1 MINISYNALD
11 VQPPDV
17 VKEIAENINAVV
29 RISHNEIRPRIHR
42 ILTLPISETDEKT
55 AAQQIKAAYEQL
67 TKKETIT
74 GAFDTAERIAL
85 YREDFVDRLREVFV
99 HGGASYSALESIGAM
114 RNAAREAMS
123 DVSQPQVR
131 PAEGGRAR
139 EEGNEKQDQK
149 SVKYRMNEKHPARMH
164 WPKWF
169 TEYSVHKDTKDTWK
183 AVGRKGLFAA
193 GAAAG
198 YATLTTAGGGSI
210 LGRIPGISII
220 SNLANSATGWATQW
234 GWGAKAALAFG
245 PALAT
250 ATTIGGGYIAGRL
263 WEKFQRDVCGEK
275 IPERS
280 FTKRVWIGLT
290 TPVRIPLYTL
300 EKLMPPAAK
309 WTWNK
314 WKFARGLALGS
325 IFAAAGLVTLPA
337 AVAGGLAAGA
347 LSAASPGKNDNTG
360 SSSPAGN

>member
-1 MINISYNALD
+1 MINIGYNALD
-11 VQPPDV
+11 AVPANV
-17 VKEIAENINAVV
+17 VKEIAENINTVV
-29 RISHNEIRPRIHR
+29 RISHNEIRPRINE
-42 ILTLPISETDEKT
+42 ILTSQINETDAKI

-67 TKKETIT
+67 TKKETIA
-74 GAFDTAERIAL
+74 GKFETAERIAL
-85 YREDFVDRLREVFV
+85 YQADIVDRLREVFV
-99 HGGASYSALESIGAM
+99 SGGDYYSVLESIGAM
-114 RNAAREAMS
+114 RNTAREAMA
-123 DVSQPQVR
+123 DVSKPQAR
-131 PAEGGRAR
+131 PAEVGRPQ
-139 EEGNEKQDQK
+139 EEVEEKPDQE
-149 SVKYRMNEKHPARMH
+149 SIKYRMNEKPPARMH

-198 YATLTTAGGGSI
+198 YAALTTSGGESI

-234 GWGAKAALAFG
+234 GWGAKAASAFG
-245 PALAT
+245 PALA
-250 ATTIGGGYIAGRL
+250 AVTTIGGGYIAGRL

-280 FTKRVWIGLT
+280 FTKRVWVGLT

-309 WTWNK
+309 WTWKNK
-314 WKFARGLALGS
+314 WKLAGGLTLGG

-347 LSAASPGKNDNTG
+347 LSAAFPGKNGTIG
-360 SSSPAGN
+360 SASSGN